1 MAEKKNLMTYEG
13 LKKLE
18 DELQELKVV
27 KRKEVAE
34 KIKEA
39 REQGDLSENAEYDAA
54 KDEQRDIE
62 ARIEEIEKILKNA
75 EVADE
80 DSSNKGTANLGCKVT
95 VIDMEF
101 DDEIE
106 FKLVGSTEAK
116 SLENKI
122 SNESPI
128 GKALIGKQAGDIVEV
143 DTPAGTAKYKIVK
156 ITRD

>member
-1 MAEKKNLMTYEG
+1 MKRGVAFARAMSYAKQVFAYTNHTVMPEALEKW
-13 LKKLE
+13 
-18 DELQELKVV
+18 
-27 KRKEVAE
+27 
-34 KIKEA
+34 
-39 REQGDLSENAEYDAA
+39 DLSLVASVSP
-54 KDEQRDIE
+54 
-62 ARIEEIEKILKNA
+62 EIEKILKNA

-80 DSSNKGTANLGCKVT
+80 DASNKGTANLGCKVT